1 MNLLKNTIFI
11 ITLFVHNLT
20 YANRYSE
27 YQSEPNILRGAT
39 GSDDTILVIMVAIT
53 FFGSFAVAHFFKRQ
67 FYTPVKE
74 VIIFILSCIAI
85 TYFWAVSN

>member
-11 ITLFVHNLT
+11 ITLFVHKLS

-27 YQSEPNILRGAT
+27 YQSDPNILRGAT
-39 GSDDTILVIMVAIT
+39 GSDDSVLATMVFVT
-53 FFGSFAVAHFFKRQ
+53 FFGSFVVAYLFKRE

-74 VIIFILSCIAI
+74 VSIFILICIAI

>member
-1 MNLLKNTIFI
+1 MSLINKLLFI
-11 ITLFVHNLT
+11 ITLTIYEHS

-27 YQSEPNILRGAT
+27 YQSDPNILRGAS

-74 VIIFILSCIAI
+74 VLIFILSCIAI